1 MISQIVLI
9 YIISLC
15 IDVNLCLD
23 LFQEVDKFRELY
35 ITEQEEKLELDSEL
49 KCCKVQTMVLNFGI
63 LRFAIHFLVVVSLML
78 ITYSFS

>member
-1 MISQIVLI
+1 MGI
-9 YIISLC
+9 Y
-15 IDVNLCLD
+15 VNLSVN

-63 LRFAIHFLVVVSLML
+63 LGFAIQFLIVVSLML
-78 ITYSFS
+78 QFIPSVKPGK

>member
-1 MISQIVLI
+1 MGI
-9 YIISLC
+9 Y
-15 IDVNLCLD
+15 VNLRVN

-63 LRFAIHFLVVVSLML
+63 LGFAIQFLIVVSLML
-78 ITYSFS
+78 QFIPSVKPGK